1 MATRRALRRRSSSH
15 ESASLVFCTHS
26 FLGFPRNSYGDV
38 NSHLARPYT
47 PGRYPRSLSA
57 GTQGD
62 PSARVGAPKILNFRC
77 GIAEK
82 PPVGDNLRD
91 GPPSVKVEE
100 VQTAFFLVEARFD
113 SRQLVLGTGEIQE
126 WVLLILDGPRYWPRS
141 TPNSVFSRGRLPI
154 ERKLH
159 WESPSRTRRF
169 MKTWVR

>member
-1 MATRRALRRRSSSH
+1 M
-15 ESASLVFCTHS
+15 
-26 FLGFPRNSYGDV
+26 
-38 NSHLARPYT
+38 
-47 PGRYPRSLSA
+47 
-57 GTQGD
+57 
-62 PSARVGAPKILNFRC
+62 
-77 GIAEK
+77 
-82 PPVGDNLRD
+82 GDNLRD